1 VNYNRVYEEEAEAL
15 IGTYLDDE
23 SVELT
28 CKREVLVREIVDIL
42 VAAQNEAY
50 DLIDNNTKLKAED

>member
-15 IGTYLDDE
+15 IDAYLDDE

-28 CKREVLVREIVDIL
+28 CKRETLIREIVNIL
-42 VAAQNEAY
+42 VVAQNEAY
-50 DLIDNNTKLKAED
+50 DLIDANTKLKAED